1 MILMSLRDVRP
12 GMLVGVGL
20 RNREG
25 HMLLGPGVTLTDTY
39 INRLEQ
45 LGYCAIW
52 IDDED
57 TRDIPY
63 ADTLSEATRLAA
75 TNAVQDT
82 FVMTAHEAEKLRN
95 ASIDEVRVALESR
108 GFRHAFENTAA
119 LDRLTGQVDAVVGEV
134 LDRTVLTGL
143 GSLRTHNSHTY
154 QHCLD
159 VTVTATMIGRLIG
172 YDRETLKRLAV
183 GCILH
188 DIGILFKDASL
199 GERPGASADEEDER
213 VKDHTVLG
221 YLFIRDSLKLGVL
234 ASHVAYQHHERQDG
248 KGYPRALVGS
258 NRIARGSEVH
268 VPGRI
273 TPLAEIAAIADL
285 HDTLSSDQPGR
296 RRLPPDQVWRA
307 IADAAGHHLNREMV
321 TAFLRVLPPYPI
333 GSQVMVTQGR
343 WSGHT
348 GVVVR
353 VPHDRMELPLIRL
366 LAKVDGTRI
375 APVELD
381 LGREAVRI
389 RGLLSA
395 EDATLELHAQ
405 TKA

>member
-1 MILMSLRDVRP
+1 MILMALRDIRP

-20 RNREG
+20 RNKEG
-25 HMLLGPGVTLTDTY
+25 HTLLGAGVALTPSY
-39 INRLEQ
+39 IARLEQ
-45 LGYCAIW
+45 LGYCAVW

-82 FVMTAHEAEKLRN
+82 FVMTTREAEKLRS
-95 ASIDEVRVALESR
+95 ASIDEVRTALESR
-108 GFRHAFENTAA
+108 GFRQAFENTNTIE
-119 LDRLTGQVDAVVGEV
+119 RLQSQVDAVVGEV
-134 LDRTVLTGL
+134 LDRAVLTGL
-143 GSLRTHNSHTY
+143 GSLRTHNSYTY

-159 VTVTATMIGRLIG
+159 TTVTAAMIGRLIG

-183 GCILH
+183 GCVLH
-188 DIGILFKDASL
+188 DIGILFADANL
-199 GERPGASADEEDER
+199 TERPGATSDEEDER

-248 KGYPRALVGS
+248 HGYPRALVGG

-285 HDTLSSDQPGR
+285 HDTLSADRPWR
-296 RRLPPDQVWRA
+296 RRLPPDQVWQA
-307 IADAAGHHLNREMV
+307 IAAAAGQHLNREMV
-321 TAFLRVLPPYPI
+321 VAFLAVLPPYPL
-333 GSQVMVTQGR
+333 GTQVLIVDGK
-343 WSGHT
+343 WSGHVA
-348 GVVVR
+348 VVAR
-353 VPHDRMELPLIRL
+353 VPHDRMERPLIRV
-366 LAKVDGTRI
+366 LAAPDGTRVG
-375 APVELD
+375 PVELD
-381 LGREAVRI
+381 LTREAVRI

-395 EDATLELHAQ
+395 EDAALEMQAQ
-405 TKA
+405 SKV

>member
-1 MILMSLRDVRP
+1 MILMALRDIRP

-20 RNREG
+20 RNKEG
-25 HMLLGPGVTLTDTY
+25 HTLLGPGVALTPSY
-39 INRLEQ
+39 IARLEQ
-45 LGYCAIW
+45 LGYCAVW

-75 TNAVQDT
+75 TNAVQDA
-82 FVMTAHEAEKLRN
+82 FVLTTREAEKLRS
-95 ASIDEVRVALESR
+95 ASIDEVRTALESR
-108 GFRHAFENTAA
+108 GFRQAFENTATIE
-119 LDRLTGQVDAVVGEV
+119 RLQSQVDAVVGEV
-134 LDRTVLTGL
+134 LDRAVLTGL
-143 GSLRTHNSHTY
+143 GSLRTHNSYTY

-159 VTVTATMIGRLIG
+159 TTVTAAMIGRLIG

-183 GCILH
+183 GCVLH
-188 DIGILFKDASL
+188 DIGILFADANL
-199 GERPGASADEEDER
+199 TERPGATSDEEDDR

-248 KGYPRALVGS
+248 HGYPRALVGG

-285 HDTLSSDQPGR
+285 HDTLAADRPWR
-296 RRLPPDQVWRA
+296 RRLPPDQVWQA
-307 IADAAGHHLNREMV
+307 IAAAAGHHLNREMV
-321 TAFLRVLPPYPI
+321 SAFLAVLPPYPL
-333 GSQVMVTQGR
+333 GTQVLIVDGK
-343 WSGHT
+343 WSGHVA
-348 GVVVR
+348 VVAR
-353 VPHDRMELPLIRL
+353 VPHDRMELPVVRV
-366 LAKVDGTRI
+366 LAAPDGTRVG
-375 APVELD
+375 PVEID
-381 LGREAVRI
+381 LIRETVRI

-395 EDATLELHAQ
+395 EDAALEMQAQ
-405 TKA
+405 SKV